1 MEDRIQLLLDKFS
14 CHDSTHPLLTKLWVE
29 ALKECKSKISIIEKT
44 IEQGEELIEK
54 IPNSVNDPDISTII
68 TLFSIGVLFLIA
80 FLIIF
85 FYNLYYLSQ
94 FHL

>member
-68 TLFSIGVLFLIA
+68 TLFSILFDYENRGLDTEA
-80 FLIIF
+80 
-85 FYNLYYLSQ
+85 NANTDANANTN
-94 FHL
+94 